1 MISKN
6 KLKFI
11 KSLQIKKFRR
21 IHTQFIVEG
30 AKGVAELLNS
40 DYHTGHLFVT
50 QKFADYYS
58 EILKDK
64 KNIIEIVTEE
74 ELSKAGT
81 FANNDAALA
90 IVNMKD
96 NIHLEIKGNEYALVL
111 DEVKDPG
118 NLGTIIRIADWYGI
132 SKIICSEDCADRYN
146 PKVISASM
154 GSFTRVALFYCDLIS
169 YLKDIKD
176 TPIYGATLEGKSIH
190 KEKFHGKGYLVLGN
204 ESEGI
209 RDQVKQM
216 LNLEIS
222 IPKFGHAESLNVAIA
237 AAVIC
242 DRMRN
247 AD

>member
-21 IHTQFIVEG
+21 IHSQFIVEG
-30 AKGVAELLNS
+30 AKGVVELLNS
-40 DYHTGHLFVT
+40 DYHTDHLFVT

-58 EILKDK
+58 DLLKK
-64 KNIIEIVTEE
+64 KNYPVEIVGEE

-81 FANNDAALA
+81 FANNDAAMA

-96 NIHLEIKGNEYALVL
+96 NAFQELKGEEFVLVL

-132 SKIICSEDCADRYN
+132 SKIICSEDCADMYN

-154 GSFTRVALFYCDLIS
+154 GSFTRVAVYYCDLIP
-169 YLKDIKD
+169 YLKEKKNI
-176 TPIYGATLEGKSIH
+176 PVYGATLEGKNIH
-190 KEKFHGKGYLVLGN
+190 HEKFQGKGYIVLGN

-209 RDQVKQM
+209 RDEVKPY
-216 LNLEIS
+216 LSAELS

-247 AD
+247 

>member
-11 KSLQIKKFRR
+11 KSLQIKKFR
-21 IHTQFIVEG
+21 HLHLQFIVEG
-30 AKGVAELLNS
+30 AKGVVELLNS
-40 DYHTGHLFVT
+40 DYHTDSLFVT

-58 EILKDK
+58 NILKNKTND
-64 KNIIEIVTEE
+64 IEIVTQE

-90 IVNMKD
+90 IVKMKD
-96 NIHLEIKGNEYALVL
+96 NKYLEIKGDEYALVL
-111 DEVKDPG
+111 DQVKDPG

-132 SKIICSEDCADRYN
+132 NKIICSEECADMYN

-154 GSFTRVALFYCDLIS
+154 GSFTRVALYYCDLVV
-169 YLKDIKD
+169 YFQGIKNI
-176 TPIYGATLEGKSIH
+176 PIYGATLEGNSIH
-190 KEKFHGKGYLVLGN
+190 KEKFNSRGYIVLGN

-209 RDQVKQM
+209 RDQVKKG
-216 LNLEIS
+216 LSLEIS

-242 DRMRN
+242 DRLRN
-247 AD
+247 A

>member
-30 AKGVAELLNS
+30 AKGVVELLNS
-40 DYHTGHLFVT
+40 DYHTDLILVT

-58 EILKDK
+58 DILKRK
-64 KNIIEIVTEE
+64 KNLIEIVTEE
-74 ELSKAGT
+74 ELSSAGT

-90 IVNMKD
+90 VVNMKD
-96 NIHLEIKGNEYALVL
+96 NVHLEIQGNEYALML

-132 SKIICSEDCADRYN
+132 NKIICSEDCADVYN

-154 GSFTRVALFYCDLIS
+154 GSFTRVGVYYCDLVS
-169 YLKDIKD
+169 YLDSVKNI
-176 TPIYGATLEGKSIH
+176 PVYGATLEGKNIH
-190 KEKFHGKGYLVLGN
+190 TKKFDGRGYLVLGN

-209 RDQVKQM
+209 REEVKQK
-216 LNLEIS
+216 LTEQIS
-222 IPKFGHAESLNVAIA
+222 IPKFGHAESLNVGIA

-247 AD
+247 S

>member
-11 KSLQIKKFRR
+11 KSLQIKKFR
-21 IHTQFIVEG
+21 HLHAQFIVEG
-30 AKGVAELLNS
+30 AKGVVELLNS
-40 DYHTGHLFVT
+40 DYHTDHLFVT

-58 EILKDK
+58 DILKK
-64 KNIIEIVTEE
+64 KKSNVEIVSEE
-74 ELSKAGT
+74 ELGKAGT

-90 IVNMKD
+90 IVNMME
-96 NIHLEIKGNEYALVL
+96 NNYLEVKGEEFALVL

-132 SKIICSEDCADRYN
+132 NKIICSEGCADMYN

-154 GSFTRVALFYCDLIS
+154 GSFTRIAVYYCNLVAYFQ
-169 YLKDIKD
+169 DIKNI
-176 TPIYGATLEGKSIH
+176 PVYGATLQGKNIH
-190 KEKFHGKGYLVLGN
+190 KEKFSASGYIILGN

-209 RDQVKQM
+209 REEVKPF
-216 LNLEIS
+216 LKTEIS
-222 IPKFGHAESLNVAIA
+222 IPKFGQAESLNVGIA

-242 DRMRN
+242 DRIRN
-247 AD
+247 SR

>member
-11 KSLQIKKFRR
+11 KSLQIKKFR
-21 IHTQFIVEG
+21 HLHSQFIVEG
-30 AKGVAELLNS
+30 AKGVVELLNS
-40 DYHTGHLFVT
+40 DYHTDHLFVT

-58 EILKDK
+58 GILKK
-64 KNIIEIVTEE
+64 KKYNIEIVKEE
-74 ELSKAGT
+74 ELSNAGS

-90 IVNMKD
+90 IVNMME
-96 NIHLEIKGNEYALVL
+96 NNYLEVKGDEYALVL

-132 SKIICSEDCADRYN
+132 NKMICSEGCADMYN

-154 GSFTRVALFYCDLIS
+154 GSFTRVALYYCDLAA
-169 YLKDIKD
+169 YFQGIKNI
-176 TPIYGATLEGKSIH
+176 PVYGATLGGNSIH
-190 KEKFHGKGYLVLGN
+190 KEKFNSKGFVVLGN

-209 RDQVKQM
+209 RDEVRRLLVK
-216 LNLEIS
+216 EIS
-222 IPKFGHAESLNVAIA
+222 IPKFGQAESLNVAIA

-242 DRMRN
+242 DRIRN
-247 AD
+247 A